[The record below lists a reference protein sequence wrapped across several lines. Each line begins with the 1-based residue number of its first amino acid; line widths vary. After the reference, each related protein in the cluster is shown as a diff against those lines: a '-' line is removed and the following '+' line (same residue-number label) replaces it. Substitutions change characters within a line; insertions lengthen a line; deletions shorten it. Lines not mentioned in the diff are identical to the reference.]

1 MYHIKKNSF
10 HCFRYKFLFI
20 FLLLLQSCNTTG
32 SLKEISNNITLP
44 SMSANSFTKS
54 FSLPKLSIPLFKNKC
69 TTLCNPKF
77 VKDASLADYKIYLDT
92 DHTFDSVNKS
102 NGWTPIMYLLKYSN
116 NDELIFFAFENS
128 KNLDVKSNSGTHPLH
143 IAAQHQSLEIFNEL
157 ITLVKNKN
165 PKTQKGMPLNHFA
178 AQNKSYDII
187 VKLIEDGEDINQNH
201 NGWTPLSYAALN
213 GSSILIDKLISLGAN
228 TDKAQVNDWNILLIA
243 VQGSTS
249 RNYEEEIEV
258 IKTLNKHGLN
268 IKSKTKNGRNAIH
281 IASSF
286 NKEDPKPVIKFL
298 WDNGVN
304 IDELSNDNKTAL
316 HYAAQNRNILST
328 KALLE
333 FGVDPNVRDKYLNTA
348 IMTAVYQ
355 SKVNVDTIVEM
366 LLNNGAIAGAVN
378 KDNFSTYGLA
388 RINKVVSSSQLN
400 RLLQGAKKTR
410 KIQVFSGNFY
420 CENKIWNNSSY
431 RYISIGD
438 DGGHY
443 AVMYELKRQQY
454 PQIPQKYLCRNAKW
468 ERSGNKLRSIS
479 IDKNNWGGVYAIK
492 DRNIDFYVYIQNV
505 LNEEM

>member
-1 MYHIKKNSF
+1 MYHIKNNSF

-32 SLKEISNNITLP
+32 SLKEISNNISLP

-102 NGWTPIMYLLKYSN
+102 NGWTPIMYLLKYSS

-165 PKTQKGMPLNHFA
+165 PKTQKGMSLIHFA

-228 TDKAQVNDWNILLIA
+228 KDKAQVNDWNNYSNWVYPDIPPYSTTIA
-243 VQGSTS
+243 NKETKYNLTTS
-249 RNYEEEIEV
+249 KNTFYTPGNTTHIADYS
-258 IKTLNKHGLN
+258 LNKF
-268 IKSKTKNGRNAIH
+268 KKN
-281 IASSF
+281 
-286 NKEDPKPVIKFL
+286 VL
-298 WDNGVN
+298 
-304 IDELSNDNKTAL
+304 T
-316 HYAAQNRNILST
+316 
-328 KALLE
+328 
-333 FGVDPNVRDKYLNTA
+333 NVRIEFDGT
-348 IMTAVYQ
+348 
-355 SKVNVDTIVEM
+355 D
-366 LLNNGAIAGAVN
+366 
-378 KDNFSTYGLA
+378 
-388 RINKVVSSSQLN
+388 RINKNADYFLNQQIYQHFKTNPKDGIYVYSFSLTPSEYQPSGSCNFSNINYPKIYFSRDTIENFTYYTNKAYIYIVSYKKLIQKK
-400 RLLQGAKKTR
+400 LLFCFAKTL
-410 KIQVFSGNFY
+410 I
-420 CENKIWNNSSY
+420 E
-431 RYISIGD
+431 
-438 DGGHY
+438 
-443 AVMYELKRQQY
+443 
-454 PQIPQKYLCRNAKW
+454 LCR
-468 ERSGNKLRSIS
+468 
-479 IDKNNWGGVYAIK
+479 
-492 DRNIDFYVYIQNV
+492 RN
-505 LNEEM
+505 LNTQETWLN